1 MLRLVLTEFTLDAK
15 ALRFFL
21 RRCPSLRSAE
31 VTEPGLVS
39 GACSGLASC
48 SKLRA
53 LKLSLSLVPNIV
65 NLGQVLK
72 SCKQLRVLV
81 LTSTSEYQVS
91 LQYLTEELPR
101 SCGIRELSFRR
112 CSATWKDLEVLCKA
126 CPRLQELRLPKGYID
141 AGGPLSPPP
150 LVPLGRLKQLRAVD
164 LRGHSRAQKA
174 KCWLTDDM
182 HAMDLCAVVIFVFP
196 LVATSRAGSSSDQ
209 LLFMMTSVYVTV
221 QIPTACMASN
231 IWWVIIANLGMVVGL
246 LLRAPYSDSFDPGQ
260 CLHESTMTLVWLEI
274 CFGVSCVII
283 ARGTQAF
290 LKMNERQRIR
300 YKRATTEL
308 DAATSLLQLT
318 CDAVVELDEDL
329 CLKDHSKELAGI
341 LLRKPDSSLAG
352 RSFMEFVA
360 SSPEKVSVRQKLSD
374 SACGAER
381 VNESFANAFHTRLVD
396 SCCSKF
402 RTEVFHVSFRREDG
416 EQCHL
421 VGLRDFTDQESL
433 ARAHANRD
441 GDARKRHGRFT
452 SVDVRPQSPRS
463 SDPNEVSRSH
473 TISMIFD
480 MDSQMVDAASPPVCS
495 LIGLSLPELFPDS
508 GHEVFQTVWSSV
520 APYLQTE
527 GMEAVAHVL
536 HRFDGLL
543 VRWGPSL
550 NEHID
555 GTVELIQLQRGGSCD
570 YRLLLKCRG
579 SPVGLS
585 STLPSNPGQSIG
597 VLPGT
602 PLFERGSFLNAS
614 CENSGGART

>member
-1 MLRLVLTEFTLDAK
+1 MTSPWWWCPDLAQTVVFCK
-15 ALRFFL
+15 ALHLCFVHL
-21 RRCPSLRSAE
+21 PQLNISVC
-31 VTEPGLVS
+31 
-39 GACSGLASC
+39 GAW
-48 SKLRA
+48 
-53 LKLSLSLVPNIV
+53 
-65 NLGQVLK
+65 
-72 SCKQLRVLV
+72 
-81 LTSTSEYQVS
+81 
-91 LQYLTEELPR
+91 LQRGDQADITPEHAMEER
-101 SCGIRELSFRR
+101 MVKKKMRELQVRMWTTYFQVV
-112 CSATWKDLEVLCKA
+112 TVVLSISLLGSSLNILRGR
-126 CPRLQELRLPKGYID
+126 PRWTTPALDWSRIGFFVLAAVPM
-141 AGGPLSPPP
+141 LSPKI
-150 LVPLGRLKQLRAVD
+150 LSMR
-164 LRGHSRAQKA
+164 
-174 KCWLTDDM
+174 

-196 LVATSRAGSSSDQ
+196 LVATLRAGSSSDQ

-246 LLRAPYSDSFDPGQ
+246 LLRAPYIHSFDPGQ
-260 CLHESTMTLVWLEI
+260 CLHESTMTLAWLEI

-473 TISMIFD
+473 TVSMIFD

-495 LIGLSLPELFPDS
+495 LVGLSLPELFPDS

-555 GTVELIQLQRGGSCD
+555 GTVELIQLQRGRSCD

-579 SPVGLS
+579 SPVGIS

-614 CENSGGART
+614 CENSGGTRT